1 MRKSAFLL
9 CLVPVL
15 AFGSSV
21 TFFTPSGSTTS
32 GGPVSDQVS
41 FTTTAGSLVIT
52 LTNLQPNPTDVAQL
66 LSDLSFTLSNGSL
79 AGSSLGSNTGQN
91 ITVNDGGTFALGST
105 VSTGW
110 EYSFSSNTSGLLNVL
125 GTPIGP
131 AHLIIGPPGGAT
143 YVNANGSIAGIGP
156 HNPFLN
162 QTAMFTVTGGGI
174 TADTTITGATFSF
187 GTNPDLP
194 PGTTVVGVV
203 PEPRTT
209 GLMIS
214 TLGLIGILQYR
225 RKKAQSAV

>member
-41 FTTTAGSLVIT
+41 FTTMAGSLVIT
-52 LTNLQPNPTDVAQL
+52 LTNLWPNPTDVAQL

-79 AGSSLGSNTGQN
+79 AGSSLGSSSGQE
-91 ITVNDGGTFALGST
+91 ITVAGNGSFTLDGT

-110 EYSFSSNTSGLLNVL
+110 AYSFTGTTSGLLNVL
-125 GTPIGP
+125 GAAGP
-131 AHLIIGPPGGAT
+131 EHLIIGPPGGTT
-143 YVNANGSIAGIGP
+143 YSNANGSIAGNMA

-187 GTNPDLP
+187 GTT
-194 PGTTVVGVV
+194 PGITVVGTVV

>member
-1 MRKSAFLL
+1 MWRMRKSAFLL

-32 GGPVSDQVS
+32 GGPVSDIVS

-79 AGSSLGSNTGQN
+79 AGSSEGSSSGQE
-91 ITVNDGGTFALGST
+91 ITVAGNGSFTLLGT

-110 EYSFSSNTSGLLNVL
+110 AYSDPTSTSGLLNVL

-131 AHLIIGPPGGAT
+131 AHL
-143 YVNANGSIAGIGP
+143 
-156 HNPFLN
+156 
-162 QTAMFTVTGGGI
+162 
-174 TADTTITGATFSF
+174 
-187 GTNPDLP
+187 
-194 PGTTVVGVV
+194 
-203 PEPRTT
+203 
-209 GLMIS
+209 
-214 TLGLIGILQYR
+214 
-225 RKKAQSAV
+225 